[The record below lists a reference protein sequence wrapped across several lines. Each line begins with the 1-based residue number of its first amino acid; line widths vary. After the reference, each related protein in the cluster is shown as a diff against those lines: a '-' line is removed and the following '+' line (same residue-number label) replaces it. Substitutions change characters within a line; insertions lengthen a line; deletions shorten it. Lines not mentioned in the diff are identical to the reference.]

1 MKTVVAAVC
10 LGLLGWGLLWL
21 APALSEPSPQSPA
34 ATIWYSE
41 QFIVHSRFVGRDFL
55 IQVARPHKPS
65 SAKVPAI
72 YVLDANSRFG
82 EVADMAGEFADS
94 GEIAPAYVIGI
105 AYPDQTAETWR
116 TLRERDYLHVA
127 RSGRQAEAAGFGE
140 GARFQT
146 FITEELRPLIE
157 ARYRVAADRAILLGH
172 SFGGLFALHV
182 PLNDPGAFWTYLIGS
197 PSIWAEPGLLD
208 QAAAF
213 KAGTP
218 VRVFLGVG
226 AKEEAQAPALHEVTT
241 VRALAARLAGHASG
255 AEVELWEAPDETH
268 ATVVPGFM
276 SRALRFALG
285 AAALPTGAVRADAD

>member
-1 MKTVVAAVC
+1 MKTGVAGVC
-10 LGLLGWGLLWL
+10 LGLLGWALWL
-21 APALSEPSPQSPA
+21 APASAEPSPQNPP

-41 QFIVHSRFVGRDFL
+41 QFIVHSRFVGRDYL
-55 IQVARPHKPS
+55 IQVARPHKPP
-65 SAKVPAI
+65 SAKIPAI

-105 AYPDQTAETWR
+105 AYPDQRTETSG
-116 TLRERDYLHVA
+116 TLREHDYLHVA
-127 RSGRQAEAAGFGE
+127 RSGSQPAPAGFGE
-140 GARFQT
+140 GARFQK

-157 ARYRVAADRAILLGH
+157 ARYPVAADRAILLGH

-182 PLNDPGAFWTYLIGS
+182 LLNDPGAFWTYLIGS

-213 KAGTP
+213 KAASP

-285 AAALPTGAVRADAD
+285 TTAP

>member
-1 MKTVVAAVC
+1 VKSVVASVC

-21 APALSEPSPQSPA
+21 APALADPRPQNPA
-34 ATIWYSE
+34 AAIWYSE

-55 IQVARPHKPS
+55 IQVARPHKPP

-72 YVLDANSRFG
+72 YVLDGDTRFG
-82 EVADMAGEFADS
+82 EVADMAGEFADT
-94 GEIAPAYVIGI
+94 GDITPAYVIGI

-116 TLRERDYLHVA
+116 TLREHDYLHVA
-127 RSGRQAEAAGFGE
+127 RSGSQAEAAGFGE
-140 GARFQT
+140 GAKFQRF
-146 FITEELRPLIE
+146 ISEELRPLIE
-157 ARYRVAADRAILLGH
+157 ARYPVAAERAILLGH

-182 PLNDPGAFWTYLIGS
+182 LLNDPGAFATYLIGS

-213 KAGTP
+213 KAGAP

-226 AKEEAQAPALHEVTT
+226 AREEAQVPAYHLVTN
-241 VRALAARLAGHASG
+241 VEALAARLKDHASG
-255 AEVELWEAPDETH
+255 AEVELWEAPEETH
-268 ATVVPGFM
+268 VTMVPAFI

-285 AAALPTGAVRADAD
+285 PPAS